1 MFVFGLYHNLKLK
14 MTDIEMTDAKPNA
27 PKVTEPE
34 EPQDQFYGNLCANI
48 LELKKSLV
56 LLEKASSEKDFRQ
69 CGVLTKNLKK
79 LRNTFGLADALLA
92 LKFYLP
98 DLSDRLKL
106 AAQPTPVMSG
116 LGASVEDIMHCTQA
130 RSEAIMKIP
139 ETQLFIYILVQM
151 KLIDNGDFKTVRQ
164 F

>member
-1 MFVFGLYHNLKLK
+1 M
-14 MTDIEMTDAKPNA
+14 
-27 PKVTEPE
+27 VTLRS
-34 EPQDQFYGNLCANI
+34 NT

-79 LRNTFGLADALLA
+79 LRKTFVLADALLA

-151 KLIDNGDFKTVRQ
+151 KLIDDGDFKNVSLC
-164 F
+164 